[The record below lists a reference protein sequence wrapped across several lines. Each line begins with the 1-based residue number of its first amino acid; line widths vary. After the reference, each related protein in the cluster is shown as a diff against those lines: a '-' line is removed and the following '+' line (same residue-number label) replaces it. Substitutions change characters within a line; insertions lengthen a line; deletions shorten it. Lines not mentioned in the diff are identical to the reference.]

1 LRFFNRRIVV
11 LGTASAALLW
21 ATLGLVQPGFVRDF
35 TILHLND
42 LHARLTPAPDGSGG
56 FAHVA
61 TLLRRERAA
70 APASITL
77 HAGDLVQG
85 TPVSTMFEGVP
96 VYEVANRLGIDVN
109 TLGNHEFD
117 YGWRKIGEFLKVTS
131 IETVNANVVNDRGE
145 RMLEKAY
152 VVREVG
158 GVRLAIIGALLENLP
173 VRATEMGPWH
183 VAPVVESLR
192 PVVAEAKQRAD
203 LVLVLGHIRIREAE
217 QVLEQLPDVAV
228 VVFGHPHDGLE
239 KELERDGRIGVQASG
254 YGRDVGRLRLRYDTE
269 RRRIVWHEWTRLP
282 VDSRVIPADPDVNR
296 EVQAWEAKVAAVVD
310 VPIGRSTKLVDRD
323 AGRVLMQQALI
334 DRFKVDAAFIEP
346 GSVRD
351 TIPEGALLA
360 RHLWNM
366 SPFQDPAVTL
376 SMSGREL
383 ADLFPNDLQPML
395 AGGATTIDPA
405 KTYRLSTSR
414 YTALGWIELKNKA
427 FPMTD
432 EGITV
437 RDVVI
442 GWIKQ
447 RRVIP

>member
-1 LRFFNRRIVV
+1 MNAIARI
-11 LGTASAALLW
+11 LISSLLW
-21 ATLGLVQPGFVRDF
+21 ASLVALPQNPVRDL
-35 TILHLND
+35 TILHVND
-42 LHARLTPAPDGSGG
+42 LHARLTPNADGLGG
-56 FAHVA
+56 FAYVA
-61 TLLRRERAA
+61 TLLKRERAA

-96 VYEVANRLGIDVN
+96 VCEVANRLGIDVN

-117 YGWRKIGEFLKVTS
+117 YGWRKVGEFLKVSS
-131 IETVNANVVNDRGE
+131 IETVNANVVNARGE
-145 RMLEKAY
+145 RMLDKAY

-183 VAPVVESLR
+183 VAPVVDSLR

-203 LVLVLGHIRIREAE
+203 LVLVLGHIRVREAE
-217 QVLEQLPDVAV
+217 EVLEQLPDVAV

-239 KELERDGRIGVQASG
+239 KELERDGRVGVQASG
-254 YGRDVGRLRLRYDTE
+254 YGRDVGRLRLRYDTG
-269 RRRIVWHEWTRLP
+269 RRWIVWHEWARLP
-282 VDSRVIPADPDVNR
+282 VDSRVIPADADVNR
-296 EVQAWEAKVAAVVD
+296 DVQRWESKVAAVVD

-323 AGRVLMQQALI
+323 AGRVLMQQALL
-334 DRFKVDAAFIEP
+334 DRFKTDAAFIEP

-351 TIPEGALLA
+351 VIPEGGLLA
-360 RHLWNM
+360 RHLWNV

-376 SMSGREL
+376 TVPGEVL
-383 ADLFPNDLQPML
+383 ADLFPNDTRPLL
-395 AGGATTIDPA
+395 AGGATMIDPA

-414 YTALGWIELKNKA
+414 YTALGWVELQGKA

-432 EGITV
+432 EGIVV
-437 RDVVI
+437 REVVI
-442 GWIKQ
+442 DWIKQ
-447 RRVIP
+447 RKVIP

>member
-1 LRFFNRRIVV
+1 MDAIVRI
-11 LGTASAALLW
+11 LISGLLW
-21 ATLGLVQPGFVRDF
+21 ASLVSLPQNSARDL
-35 TILHLND
+35 TILHIND
-42 LHARLTPAPDGSGG
+42 LHARLTPNADGLGG
-56 FAHVA
+56 FAYVA
-61 TLLRRERAA
+61 TLLKRERAA

-131 IETVNANVVNDRGE
+131 IDTVNVNVVNARGE
-145 RMLEKAY
+145 RMLDKAY

-183 VAPVVESLR
+183 VAPIVESLR

-203 LVLVLGHIRIREAE
+203 LVIVLGHIRVREAE
-217 QVLEQLPDVAV
+217 AVLAELPDVAV

-239 KELERDGRIGVQASG
+239 KELEHDGRLGVQASG

-269 RRRIVWHEWTRLP
+269 RHRIVWHEWTRLP
-282 VDSRVIPADPDVNR
+282 VDSRVIPPDADVNR
-296 EVQAWEAKVAAVVD
+296 EVQAWEAKVSSIVD
-310 VPIGRSTKLVDRD
+310 VPIGRSTMLIDPK
-323 AGRVLMQQALI
+323 AGRVLMERALL
-334 DRFKVDAAFIEP
+334 DRFKADAAFIES

-351 TIPEGALLA
+351 EIPEGNLLA
-360 RHLWNM
+360 RHLWNV

-376 SMSGREL
+376 TVPGREF
-383 ADLFPNDLQPML
+383 AELFPNDAPPLL
-395 AGGATTIDPA
+395 AGGATTVDPA
-405 KTYRLSTSR
+405 KTYRLTTSR
-414 YTALGWIELKNKA
+414 YTALGWIELQDKA

-432 EGITV
+432 EGIIV

-442 GWIKQ
+442 DWIKQ
-447 RRVIP
+447 RTVIP

>member
-1 LRFFNRRIVV
+1 MNAIVRT
-11 LGTASAALLW
+11 LISGLLW
-21 ATLGLVQPGFVRDF
+21 ASLVALPQSPVRDL
-35 TILHLND
+35 TILHVND
-42 LHARLTPAPDGSGG
+42 LHARLTPNADGLGG

-96 VYEVANRLGIDVN
+96 VYEVANRMGIDVN

-131 IETVNANVVNDRGE
+131 IETVNANVINDRGE
-145 RMLEKAY
+145 RMLDKAY

-158 GVRLAIIGALLENLP
+158 GVRLAIVGALLENLP

-183 VAPVVESLR
+183 VAPVVDSLR
-192 PVVAEAKQRAD
+192 PVVAEAKERAD

-217 QVLEQLPDVAV
+217 QVLEELRDVAV

-239 KELERDGRIGVQASG
+239 KELEHDGRIGVQASG
-254 YGRDVGRLRLRYDTE
+254 YGRDVGRLRLRYDIE
-269 RRRIVWHEWTRLP
+269 RRRIVWHEWVRLP

-310 VPIGRSTKLVDRD
+310 MPIGRSTKLVDRD
-323 AGRVLMQQALI
+323 AGRMLMQRALI
-334 DRFKVDAAFIEP
+334 DRFKADAAFIEP

-351 TIPEGALLA
+351 DIPEGALLA

-376 SMSGREL
+376 SLSGREL
-383 ADLFPNDLQPML
+383 ADLFARELQPLL

-414 YTALGWIELKNKA
+414 YTALGWIELQGKT
-427 FPMTD
+427 FPITD

-442 GWIKQ
+442 DWIKQ
-447 RRVIP
+447 RSVIP

>member
-1 LRFFNRRIVV
+1 VV

-21 ATLGLVQPGFVRDF
+21 ATLVLVQPGSVRDF

-42 LHARLTPAPDGSGG
+42 LHARLTPAPDGFGG

-61 TLLRRERAA
+61 TLLKRERAA

-96 VYEVANRLGIDVN
+96 VYEIANRLGLDVN

-145 RMLEKAY
+145 RMLDKPY

-183 VAPVVESLR
+183 VAPVVDSLR
-192 PVVAEAKQRAD
+192 PVVAEAKQGAD
-203 LVLVLGHIRIREAE
+203 LVIVLGHIRVREAE

-239 KELERDGRIGVQASG
+239 KELERDGRLGVQASG
-254 YGRDVGRLRLRYDTE
+254 YGRDVGRLRLRYDTR

-282 VDSRVIPADPDVNR
+282 VDSRAIPADPDVNR

-310 VPIGRSTKLVDRD
+310 VPIGRSTQLIDRA
-323 AGRVLMQQALI
+323 AGRVLMERALI
-334 DRFKVDAAFIEP
+334 DCFKADAAFIEP

-351 TIPEGALLA
+351 VIPEGGLLA

-376 SMSGREL
+376 TLSGRDL
-383 ADLFPNDLQPML
+383 ADLFPNANKPLL

-405 KTYRLSTSR
+405 KPYRLSTSR
-414 YTALGWIELKNKA
+414 YTALGWIELKDKA

-432 EGITV
+432 EGTTV

-442 GWIKQ
+442 DWIKQ
-447 RRVIP
+447 RSVIP

>member
-1 LRFFNRRIVV
+1 MNANVRI
-11 LGTASAALLW
+11 LISGLLW
-21 ATLGLVQPGFVRDF
+21 ASLVSPQNSVRDF
-35 TILHLND
+35 TILHVND
-42 LHARLTPAPDGSGG
+42 LHARLTPNRDGLGG

-61 TLLRRERAA
+61 TLLKRERAA
-70 APASITL
+70 TPASITL

-85 TPVSTMFEGVP
+85 SPVSTMFEGVP
-96 VYEVANRLGIDVN
+96 VYEVANRLGLDVN

-131 IETVNANVVNDRGE
+131 IDTVNANVVNASGE
-145 RMLEKAY
+145 RMLDKAY

-158 GVRLAIIGALLENLP
+158 GVRLAIIGALLENPPL
-173 VRATEMGPWH
+173 RATELGPWH

-203 LVLVLGHIRIREAE
+203 LVIVLGHIRVREAE
-217 QVLEQLPDVAV
+217 AVLAQLPDVAV

-239 KELERDGRIGVQASG
+239 KELERDGRLGVQATG

-269 RRRIVWHEWTRLP
+269 RRRVVWHEWTRLP

-296 EVQAWEAKVAAVVD
+296 EVQAWEAKVSSVVD
-310 VPIGRSTKLVDRD
+310 VPIGRSTTLIDPT
-323 AGRVLMQQALI
+323 AGRVLMERALL
-334 DRFKVDAAFIEP
+334 DRFKADAAFIES

-351 TIPEGALLA
+351 EIPEGNLLA
-360 RHLWNM
+360 RHLWNV

-376 SMSGREL
+376 TVPGREL
-383 ADLFPNDLQPML
+383 AGLFPDNAPPLL
-395 AGGATTIDPA
+395 AGGTTAIDPA
-405 KTYRLSTSR
+405 KTYRLTTSR
-414 YTALGWIELKNKA
+414 YTALGWIELQGKA

-432 EGITV
+432 EGIIV

-442 GWIKQ
+442 DWIKQ
-447 RRVIP
+447 RTVIP